1 MTGARSKISGTVK
14 CDLKLMNRTSTAT
27 AHHAA
32 SCQQSSSSA
41 LIVSQSFSI
50 FKNLRMLMP
59 RLKSSLLPSASF
71 DLASSHLG
79 NENKASWTS
88 PVFFFD
94 LDASILSKL
103 FGVPAKA
110 ARHHLSA
117 RFQDIHKMRFTSKL
131 SMLKWNNLEGKGG
144 SPCNQ
149 IKHDA
154 LKVQNQCLASKIF

>member
-1 MTGARSKISGTVK
+1 MTNKKNLWNSEVWFETYEPNLHSHSPSCRILPTIFNAVCVT
-14 CDLKLMNRTSTAT
+14 KLL
-27 AHHAA
+27 HL
-32 SCQQSSSSA
+32 Q
-41 LIVSQSFSI
+41 
-50 FKNLRMLMP
+50 NLRMLMP
-59 RLKSSLLPSASF
+59 SLKSSLLPSASF

-88 PVFFFD
+88 PAFFCD

-117 RFQDIHKMRFTSKL
+117 GFQDIHKMRFTSKL